1 MAKEKNTLKDGSRS
15 KNGNEK
21 NTEEKKPKFDL
32 HPETKKSVLAAIF
45 FTVAAILVLSYF
57 GYAGRAGGYLY
68 RAFDALLGIG
78 FFLVPLSFAFIGV
91 SLLRTLKTNIYFTS
105 FFGGTLFLFSVLGFV
120 DLVTRQSVGT
130 PAGVSNAM
138 SAETYP
144 AGYIGFAIAYPFV
157 YFFGFWVALL
167 LFIVAA
173 LIAISIT
180 FNLPLFHRRNKEEEG
195 DEEALSEDDEEELES
210 IETIEEWEKEAGA
223 GFTAKALANVKEKA
237 QEALEKAGI
246 GSRVKEQKGET
257 SGANN
262 QQVADFVIEAHQKF
276 YKIPP
281 LDLLEKDSGKPSSG
295 DVEAYSLVIQK
306 TLKHFGIEVEM
317 GEVNVGPTVTQYT
330 LKPAQ
335 GIKLSRIIAL
345 QNDLSLALA
354 AHPLRIEAP
363 IPGRSLVGI
372 EVPNKSVA
380 LVRMRNMIDNAAFA
394 QSPLLSIVLG
404 RDVAGNPQYADIDKM
419 PHLLIAGTTGSGKSV
434 CLHAILTSLLYKNF
448 PQMLKLVIIDPK
460 RIELAAYNGIPHLLT
475 PIIVERDKAIA
486 ALRWAA
492 REMERRYEFL
502 SQFKVR
508 NISSYNAQIVKGEHD
523 ERIMPYIVIVIDELA
538 DLMASSAKE
547 VEAAVVRLAQ
557 MSRAVG
563 IHLIIS
569 TQRPSVEVITGL
581 IKANIPC
588 RIAFQV
594 ASLVDSRTILDMS
607 GAEKLLGNGDM
618 LFLPPEASKPR
629 RIQGAFVSE
638 KEIKRITDYIRDTAE
653 NIPLIAGAEPVT
665 DSIEQALEKPHSVAG
680 GTGGVY
686 GGDAAEGSDEELLE
700 RAKEVIAHAQ
710 KASASLLQRRLKLGY
725 ARAARIMDLLE
736 EEGCISPQD
745 GAKPRH
751 VFIERPAEAPGEFG
765 NDNEE

>member
-1 MAKEKNTLKDGSRS
+1 MAKEKNAA
-15 KNGNEK
+15 KNGSKAKNKNGK

-32 HPETKKSVLAAIF
+32 HPETKKSVLAVIF
-45 FTVAAILVLSYF
+45 FTIAAILVFSYF

-68 RAFDALLGIG
+68 RAVDALLGIG

-91 SLLRTLKTNIYFTS
+91 SLLRSLKTNIYFTS
-105 FFGGTLFLFSVLGFV
+105 FFGGSLFLFSVLGFV
-120 DLVTRQSVGT
+120 DLIARQSVGA
-130 PAGVSNAM
+130 PAGSDLPP
-138 SAETYP
+138 AETYP
-144 AGYIGFAIAYPFV
+144 AGYVGFAIAYPFT

-173 LIAISIT
+173 LIAVSIT
-180 FNLPLFHRRNKEEEG
+180 FNLPLFHQRN
-195 DEEALSEDDEEELES
+195 DENNDEDVLPDEEDDEELED
-210 IETIEEWEKEAGA
+210 IETIEAWEKEADA
-223 GFTAKALANVKEKA
+223 GFTAKTIANVKEKA

-246 GSRVKEQKGET
+246 GSRAKEEKQKPAG
-257 SGANN
+257 NN

-281 LDLLEKDSGKPSSG
+281 LDLLEKDTGKPSSG
-295 DVEAYSLVIQK
+295 DVGAYSLVIQK

-380 LVRMRNMIDNAAFA
+380 FVRMRNMIDNAVFA
-394 QSPLLSIVLG
+394 QSPLLTMVLG
-404 RDVAGNPQYADIDKM
+404 RDVAGNPQYADIEKM

-434 CLHAILTSLLYKNF
+434 CLHALLTSLLYKNF

-475 PIIVERDKAIA
+475 PIIIERDKAIA

-502 SQFKVR
+502 AQFKVR
-508 NISSYNAQIVKGEHD
+508 NISSYNAQIAKGEHD

-538 DLMASSAKE
+538 DLMSSSAKE
-547 VEAAVVRLAQ
+547 VEAAIVRLAQ

-581 IKANIPC
+581 IKANIPG

-629 RIQGAFVSE
+629 RIQGTFVSE
-638 KEIKRITDYIRDTAE
+638 KEVKRITDFIRETAE
-653 NIPLIAGAEPVT
+653 NIPLTAGAEPVV

-680 GTGGVY
+680 GNGGWD
-686 GGDAAEGSDEELLE
+686 GEAADGSDEELLE

-736 EEGCISPQD
+736 EEGCISPAD

-765 NDNEE
+765 NDDE